1 MGDIDRKRWDDFVA
15 DSPNSPILQSWEWGE
30 VKSGANWEPLRVAV
44 GEGGKIHAAIQI
56 LKRKLPYV
64 GKSLFYAPRGP
75 VLDLKDEAA
84 LDLLLSEV
92 RKLAKKHKA
101 VALKIDPELEENDPA
116 FVMLKKRGFKPQKK
130 QVQPRATIYLDLTRP
145 LDDLLASFEEKTRY
159 NIRLS
164 AKKGVR
170 VSGEPGIRGAELFYK
185 IYQETARRDNFLIH
199 PESYYRKISELMG
212 KTGLAQVFVA
222 YLGDEPI
229 AAVYAFCFG
238 SRVWYMYGASK
249 SEHREVMP
257 NHALHWEVIKW
268 AKEKGYKTYDLWG
281 IPADPKPGH
290 PLWGVYRFKKGFKGR
305 QVNLVGACDLVY
317 DPLFYNLFN
326 KGLVWYQN
334 LRSLLTKGKISDSL
348 GE

>member
-1 MGDIDRKRWDDFVA
+1 MEIRDDIDRVKWNEFISSHSA
-15 DSPNSPILQSWEWGE
+15 SPILQSWEWGE
-30 VKSGANWEPLRVAV
+30 VKAASGWEPIRIAV
-44 GEGGKIHAAIQI
+44 TEGGQIRAAIQI
-56 LKRKLPYV
+56 LKR
-64 GKSLFYAPRGP
+64 SFLFYAPRGP
-75 VLDLKDEAA
+75 VLDIKDEKT

-101 VALKIDPELEENDPA
+101 VALKIDPEVEENDPA
-116 FVMLKKRGFKPQKK
+116 VQILKKRGFIPQKK
-130 QVQPRATIYLDLTRP
+130 QVQPRATFYLDLTRP

-159 NIRLS
+159 NIRLA
-164 AKKGVR
+164 AKKGVK
-170 VSGEPGIRGAELFYK
+170 VIRDQGAEIFYD
-185 IYQETARRDNFLIH
+185 IYRETARRDNFLIH
-199 PESYYRKISELMG
+199 PRSYYQKIMEIMG
-212 KTGLAQVFVA
+212 PQQMARVFVA
-222 YLGDEPI
+222 YLADEPI
-229 AAVYAFCFG
+229 AAVLVFCFG
-238 SRVWYMYGASK
+238 NRVWYMYGSSK
-249 SEHREVMP
+249 SERREVMP

-268 AKEKGYKTYDLWG
+268 AKEKGYKLYDLWG

-326 KGLVWYQN
+326 KGLVWWQN

>member
-1 MGDIDRKRWDDFVA
+1 M
-15 DSPNSPILQSWEWGE
+15 
-30 VKSGANWEPLRVAV
+30 AV
-44 GEGGKIHAAIQI
+44 GEGGKIKAAIQI

-75 VLDLKDEAA
+75 VVDLKNEAA
-84 LDLLLSEV
+84 LDFLLSEV
-92 RKLAKKHKA
+92 RKLARKHKA

-116 FVMLKKRGFKPQKK
+116 VAILKKRGFKPQKK
-130 QVQPRATIYLDLTRP
+130 QVQPRATIYLDLTKSIEE
-145 LDDLLASFEEKTRY
+145 LLASFEEKTRY

-164 AKKGVR
+164 AKKGVKVSV
-170 VSGEPGIRGAELFYK
+170 VSGAEGADAFYK
-185 IYQETARRDNFLIH
+185 IYLETAKRDNFLIH
-199 PESYYRKISELMG
+199 PVTYYQKISRIMEPN
-212 KTGLAQVFVA
+212 GLAQVFVA
-222 YLGDEPI
+222 YLGEEPI
-229 AAVYAFCFG
+229 AAVYVFSFG

-305 QVNLVGACDLVY
+305 QVNLIGACDLVF
-317 DPLFYNLFN
+317 DPFFYNLFN

>member
-1 MGDIDRKRWDDFVA
+1 MEIRDDIDRKIWNEFVA
-15 DSPNSPILQSWEWGE
+15 ALPNSPILQSWEWGE
-30 VKSGANWEPLRVAV
+30 VKAASGWEPIRIAV
-44 GEGGKIHAAIQI
+44 TEGGQIRAAIQI
-56 LKRKLPYV
+56 LKR
-64 GKSLFYAPRGP
+64 SFLFYAPRGP
-75 VLDLKDEAA
+75 VLDFKDEAA
-84 LDLLLSEV
+84 LDFLLSEV

-101 VALKIDPELEENDPA
+101 VALKIDPEVEENDPA
-116 FVMLKKRGFKPQKK
+116 VPILIKRGFIPQKK
-130 QVQPRATIYLDLTRP
+130 QVQPRATLYLDLTRS

-164 AKKGVR
+164 AKKGVK
-170 VSGEPGIRGAELFYK
+170 VSRFQGIEGVEIFHN

-199 PESYYRKISELMG
+199 PRSYYQKIMEIMG
-212 KTGLAQVFVA
+212 PQQMARVFVA

-229 AAVYAFCFG
+229 AAVLVFCFG
-238 SRVWYMYGASK
+238 NRVWYMYGSSK

-268 AKEKGYKTYDLWG
+268 AKEKGYKLYDLWG
-281 IPADPKPGH
+281 IPANPDPNH

-305 QVNLVGACDLVY
+305 QVNLIGACDLVY

-326 KGLVWYQN
+326 KGLAWYQN

>member
-1 MGDIDRKRWDDFVA
+1 MGA
-15 DSPNSPILQSWEWGE
+15 SPTSPILQSWEWGE
-30 VKSGANWEPLRVAV
+30 VKAASGWEPLRIAV
-44 GEGGKIHAAIQI
+44 TEGGQIRAAIQI
-56 LKRKLPYV
+56 LKRTF
-64 GKSLFYAPRGP
+64 LFYAPRGP
-75 VLDLKDEAA
+75 VLDFKDGTA
-84 LDLLLSEV
+84 LDFLLAEI

-101 VALKIDPELEENDPA
+101 VALKIDPEIEANDPA
-116 FVMLKKRGFKPQKK
+116 VAMFKKRGFKPQKK
-130 QVQPRATIYLDLTRP
+130 QVQPRATIYLDLTKS

-164 AKKGVR
+164 AKKGVK
-170 VSGEPGIRGAELFYK
+170 VSIVPGIEGADAFYK
-185 IYQETARRDNFLIH
+185 IYKETAERDNFLIH
-199 PESYYRKISELMG
+199 PESYYRKIENIMG
-212 KTGLAQVFVA
+212 PSGMAKVFVA
-222 YLGDEPI
+222 YLGEAAI
-229 AAVYAFCFG
+229 AAMYVFSFG

-305 QVNLVGACDLVY
+305 QVNLIGACDLVY
-317 DPLFYNLFN
+317 DPFFYNLFN